1 MSSTEKYFK
10 IKNGL
15 QFDDGTYVTTAN
27 GLTGP
32 TGPTGNQGL
41 PGASGPTGPTGS
53 TGSTGPTGA
62 VGPTGSQ
69 GNAGSTG
76 PTGPT
81 GASGSNGTNGPTGP
95 TGSTGLGYDGQS
107 VSLVAVA
114 GANQSG
120 TATYTLTAGKTNS
133 QYAYQVGSRVRVAYD
148 ASNYFEGVINSFPS
162 STTISINVNYG
173 VGSSGQTGDWF
184 LSIAGQL
191 GPTGPTGSSGTNG
204 TNGPTGPTGAN
215 STVAGPTGP
224 TGPTGATGAA
234 STTAG
239 PTGPTGPTGSTGTTG
254 PTGSVT
260 AETIYTQS
268 LAAGTYT
275 PFFSS
280 GTVHV
285 YTLTGNVTISAL
297 GNTPAA
303 GQSVTLIL
311 KQDATGSRTLTSTMK
326 FSGAFKTLTTTSSA
340 TDIMSV
346 FYDGTNYY
354 ASLSRG
360 YA

>member
-120 TATYTLTAGKTNS
+120 TATYSLTSGKTNS

-162 STTISINVNYG
+162 STSISINVNYG
-173 VGSSGQTGDWF
+173 VGATGQTGDWF

-191 GPTGPTGSSGTNG
+191 GPTGSTGST
-204 TNGPTGPTGAN
+204 GPTGPTGSTGAN

-224 TGPTGATGAA
+224 TGSTGAA
-234 STTAG
+234 STVG
-239 PTGPTGPTGSTGTTG
+239 GPTGPTGSTG
-254 PTGSVT
+254 
-260 AETIYTQS
+260 
-268 LAAGTYT
+268 
-275 PFFSS
+275 SS
-280 GTVHV
+280 GTGLDTVFA
-285 YTLTGNVTISAL
+285 YTFSATFAPTFSNGAIQTTTVTANITSLAF
-297 GNTPAA
+297 TSPTS
-303 GQSVTLIL
+303 GQTITIVAT
-311 KQDATGSRTLTSTMK
+311 QDATGNRTLPASSSTLK
-326 FSGAFKTLTTTSSA
+326 YANGVKTLSGPNGIDFITISY
-340 TDIMSV
+340 I
-346 FYDGTNYY
+346 GTVYY
-354 ASLSRG
+354 VSITRG